1 MVLTDSTP
9 SIDYRLPT
17 DVVPKHY
24 DLTIHTD
31 LQNATFDGV
40 VRIDLHIVR
49 ETSKIVFNTLDLEL
63 DEITLQLEGHEDV
76 LHESKREF
84 DRVTARGIITFPQA
98 LPAGTNARLTI
109 TFEGKLTSSLSGYY
123 RCVGDTDGKNV
134 YSLTQF
140 QPTAARKAFPC
151 WDEPALKAT
160 FDITMLSKFGSV
172 NLSNMPAQSE
182 KVCTTY
188 SHEEDSWLAKKIATL
203 EDPSL
208 WKVTRF
214 QTTPPI
220 STYLVAYAN
229 GPFKFLESSYKSPLS
244 GKVRP
249 LRIYATADYIWQ
261 GQFALDVVQK
271 VMPLYE
277 EVFDVE
283 YPLPKLDILASS
295 DFDLGGM
302 ENWGLIIGRTSCFLD
317 DPNEN
322 NLRNKQYV
330 ASMASHEVAHM
341 WFGDITTME
350 WWDNLYLNEGFAT
363 LVGENFVLGG
373 LFPEWRLDAQFL
385 GSNFYPARSLDAKLS
400 SHPIEV
406 ECPDANKIIQIFDNL
421 SYSKAASVLRM
432 LASYVG
438 QDKFLKGVSAY
449 LKKHKYKN
457 TVTSDLWE
465 GIQSVINKDIPGMMD
480 NWVKKMGYPI
490 ISVTEKEGGVHVRQ
504 ERFLETGPA
513 DPAHNETIWTV
524 PLSILTVNEDGSFE
538 IHSGELL
545 AEREKFIPLDMS
557 RPFKLNSGTTGF
569 YVVQYSPERLIT
581 LGKQAV
587 SSDSPFSLQD
597 RIGLVRDAF
606 ALASS
611 GHSSVGSALGL
622 VNSMRA
628 TDEYLVWDAV
638 AESLSRIASTWWE
651 HPEVLGPLNAFRK
664 SLFVPIAKRL
674 GFEPSASD
682 TTDDQQLRVKAIEQA
697 AEAGDPWAVGEMT
710 ARFAHFLDTGDG
722 SEIPSELAGM
732 IYHIAVQEG
741 GKREWDFLKNVASNA
756 SSPSQ
761 SLAAMSAMGAT
772 RNRQLA
778 EATFQYATTEARD
791 QNVVYF
797 FRAMQRNL
805 TTRRWLASKVL
816 ESFDMLEKRYT
827 GTFTF
832 NRLIDAAFGGL
843 ASQDDYEKVAA
854 FFKDKDTA
862 AYDMQLHQTLDT
874 IKFNVKWIERST
886 EELKGWLEEHMPA

>member
-24 DLTIHTD
+24 NLTVHTD
-31 LQNATFDGV
+31 LGNATFDGV
-40 VRIDLHIVR
+40 VRTDLHIVR
-49 ETSKIVFNTLDLEL
+49 GTSKIVFNTLDLEL
-63 DEITLQLEGHEDV
+63 GEITLQLQGHEDV

-84 DRVTARGIITFPQA
+84 DRVAARGIITFPKT

-123 RCVGDTDGKNV
+123 RCVGDADGKNV

-160 FDITMLSKFGSV
+160 FDITMLSRFGSV

-188 SHEEDSWLAKKIATL
+188 SHEEDSWLARKIATL

-208 WKVTRF
+208 WKVTQF

-261 GQFALDVVQK
+261 GQFALNVVQK

-363 LVGENFVLGG
+363 LVNIRMSGIPTHALLTVAAFYQVGENFILDR
-373 LFPEWRLDAQFL
+373 LFPEWRLDAHFL
-385 GSNFYPARSLDAKLS
+385 GSNFYPARWLDAKLS

-406 ECPDANKIIQIFDNL
+406 ECPDANKIIQVINL
-421 SYSKAASVLRM
+421 SSTTYRTARQPPVSSLPQF
-432 LASYVG
+432 LATQHYVG

-465 GIQSVINKDIPGMMD
+465 GIQSVTNKGIPEMMD

-513 DPAHNETIWTV
+513 DAAHNETIWTV
-524 PLSILTVNEDGSFE
+524 PLSILTMNEDESFE
-538 IHSGELL
+538 IHSDELL
-545 AEREKFIPLDMS
+545 TEREKFIPLDMS
-557 RPFKLNSGTTGF
+557 RLFKLNSGTTGF

-611 GHSSVGSALGL
+611 GHSSVSSALGL
-622 VNSMRA
+622 VNSMCA
-628 TDEYLVWDAV
+628 TWQADEYLVWDAV
-638 AESLSRIASTWWE
+638 ADSLSRIASTWWE
-651 HPEVLGPLNAFRK
+651 HPEVLGPLNAFRM
-664 SLFVPIAKRL
+664 SLFGPIAKRL
-674 GFEPSASD
+674 GFEPLASD

-697 AEAGDPWAVGEMT
+697 AEAGDPWAVGEMA
-710 ARFAHFLDTGDG
+710 ARFTHFLDTGDS

-732 IYHIAVQEG
+732 IYRIV
-741 GKREWDFLKNVASNA
+741 
-756 SSPSQ
+756 SSL
-761 SLAAMSAMGAT
+761 SLST
-772 RNRQLA
+772 R
-778 EATFQYATTEARD
+778 T
-791 QNVVYF
+791 
-797 FRAMQRNL
+797 
-805 TTRRWLASKVL
+805 
-816 ESFDMLEKRYT
+816 
-827 GTFTF
+827 
-832 NRLIDAAFGGL
+832 
-843 ASQDDYEKVAA
+843 
-854 FFKDKDTA
+854 
-862 AYDMQLHQTLDT
+862 
-874 IKFNVKWIERST
+874 
-886 EELKGWLEEHMPA
+886 